1 MAKFFI
7 DRPIFAIVLSI
18 FITIA
23 GLVSI
28 TQLPIAQYPQ
38 ITAPVVN
45 VSASYVGANAEVVE
59 QAVGQAIEQQ
69 VNGVEN
75 MVDMRSTSDD
85 NGQYSL
91 NVKFELGVNPDMAT
105 VQVQNRVAQATA
117 KIPAAVQSSGI
128 TVQK

>member
-45 VSASYVGANAEVVE
+45 VALVMSAR
-59 QAVGQAIEQQ
+59 
-69 VNGVEN
+69 
-75 MVDMRSTSDD
+75 MR
-85 NGQYSL
+85 
-91 NVKFELGVNPDMAT
+91 K
-105 VQVQNRVAQATA
+105 
-117 KIPAAVQSSGI
+117 
-128 TVQK
+128 